1 MSVKR
6 PDPVDVEVG
15 HRIRIERLARGLSQ
29 TALANQLGV
38 TFQQVQKY
46 EKGVN
51 RVGAGRLTKI
61 AEVLGVPV
69 GHVLHRQGNAGKR
82 AGQDGQRALAAETAH
97 RLRRVPIAARLCGDR
112 GRQSAAIDRR
122 SGRTDHQP
130 PALTHRGRCAARSS
144 SRYSQRC
151 ALARLA
157 PCARDTAERENA
169 LRRSGAVAPLRA
181 RRSTFLEKKL
191 RPPASMPSTGR
202 SSRSSRPTAA

>member
-61 AEVLGVPV
+61 AEVLGVSV
-69 GHVLHRQGNAGKR
+69 STFFSGKEVLETEDSPRSEEASPLKLLTVSGAFRLLR
-82 AGQDGQRALAAETAH
+82 AYADIE
-97 RLRRVPIAARLCGDR
+97 
-112 GRQSAAIDRR
+112 
-122 SGRTDHQP
+122 
-130 PALTHRGRCAARSS
+130 
-144 SRYSQRC
+144 
-151 ALARLA
+151 
-157 PCARDTAERENA
+157 DTN
-169 LRRSGAVAPLRA
+169 LRRSIVDLV
-181 RRSTFLEKKL
+181 EQV
-191 RPPASMPSTGR
+191 
-202 SSRSSRPTAA
+202 SRPR

>member
-61 AEVLGVPV
+61 AEVLGITV
-69 GHVLHRQGNAGKR
+69 GTFFSGKEVLDSEHSTKDNGEASPLKLLTVSGAFRLLR
-82 AGQDGQRALAAETAH
+82 AYADIE
-97 RLRRVPIAARLCGDR
+97 D
-112 GRQSAAIDRR
+112 S
-122 SGRTDHQP
+122 
-130 PALTHRGRCAARSS
+130 
-144 SRYSQRC
+144 
-151 ALARLA
+151 
-157 PCARDTAERENA
+157 N
-169 LRRSGAVAPLRA
+169 LRRSIVDLV
-181 RRSTFLEKKL
+181 EQIN
-191 RPPASMPSTGR
+191 ASPH
-202 SSRSSRPTAA
+202 

>member
-15 HRIRIERLARGLSQ
+15 HRIRIERLSRGLSQ

-69 GHVLHRQGNAGKR
+69 
-82 AGQDGQRALAAETAH
+82 
-97 RLRRVPIAARLCGDR
+97 
-112 GRQSAAIDRR
+112 
-122 SGRTDHQP
+122 
-130 PALTHRGRCAARSS
+130 
-144 SRYSQRC
+144 
-151 ALARLA
+151 
-157 PCARDTAERENA
+157 
-169 LRRSGAVAPLRA
+169 
-181 RRSTFLEKKL
+181 STFFSGHEMLQGEEKEQTIACHAL
-191 RPPASMPSTGR
+191 P
-202 SSRSSRPTAA
+202 

>member
-6 PDPVDVEVG
+6 PDPVDIEVG

-69 GHVLHRQGNAGKR
+69 GAFFSGKEMLEGEPGKTGDEPSPLKLLTVAGAFRLLR
-82 AGQDGQRALAAETAH
+82 AYAEIEDA
-97 RLRRVPIAARLCGDR
+97 
-112 GRQSAAIDRR
+112 
-122 SGRTDHQP
+122 
-130 PALTHRGRCAARSS
+130 
-144 SRYSQRC
+144 
-151 ALARLA
+151 
-157 PCARDTAERENA
+157 N
-169 LRRSGAVAPLRA
+169 LRRSIVDLVEQITST
-181 RRSTFLEKKL
+181 RR
-191 RPPASMPSTGR
+191 
-202 SSRSSRPTAA
+202 

>member
-69 GHVLHRQGNAGKR
+69 GSFFSGKEVLESEVDRDVDQASPLKLLTVSGAFRLLR
-82 AGQDGQRALAAETAH
+82 AYSEIEDSE
-97 RLRRVPIAARLCGDR
+97 LRRCIVDLVEQIK
-112 GRQSAAIDRR
+112 
-122 SGRTDHQP
+122 
-130 PALTHRGRCAARSS
+130 THRG
-144 SRYSQRC
+144 
-151 ALARLA
+151 
-157 PCARDTAERENA
+157 
-169 LRRSGAVAPLRA
+169 
-181 RRSTFLEKKL
+181 
-191 RPPASMPSTGR
+191 
-202 SSRSSRPTAA
+202 

>member
-69 GHVLHRQGNAGKR
+69 GTFFSGKEVL
-82 AGQDGQRALAAETAH
+82 DSE
-97 RLRRVPIAARLCGDR
+97 
-112 GRQSAAIDRR
+112 
-122 SGRTDHQP
+122 
-130 PALTHRGRCAARSS
+130 ALTVPGAASPLKLLTVS
-144 SRYSQRC
+144 G
-151 ALARLA
+151 AFRLLRA
-157 PCARDTAERENA
+157 YAEIADSN
-169 LRRSGAVAPLRA
+169 LRRSIVDLVEQISE
-181 RRSTFLEKKL
+181 RR
-191 RPPASMPSTGR
+191 
-202 SSRSSRPTAA
+202 